1 MKIGIFY
8 QMLIMDQGFFAL
20 KKFVKLQIH
29 VNTKV
34 YKGLYEPLPG
44 NSNSSLSLEFVTF
57 RTLVTRH
64 IHMFDLNMIGQSTSI
79 CPDII
84 AFITFRQ
91 ISSEKIQ
98 KLSN

>member
-34 YKGLYEPLPG
+34 YKGFYEPLPV
-44 NSNSSLSLEFVTF
+44 NVQIVFTF
-57 RTLVTRH
+57 KTEQTPSFNIDKNTMQIRTWCFEMTKCMTCFWVF
-64 IHMFDLNMIGQSTSI
+64 FDI
-79 CPDII
+79 
-84 AFITFRQ
+84 
-91 ISSEKIQ
+91 
-98 KLSN
+98 